1 MVVVAGR
8 FTVVDVVVPD
18 GIVDVVVDDVVVDVV
33 VVVPPDDPE
42 FDPEATL
49 FVTVCEVSVATS
61 FPAAS

>member
-1 MVVVAGR
+1 VVVVGGR
-8 FTVVDVVVPD
+8 FNVVDVVVPD
-18 GIVDVVVDDVVVDVV
+18 GIVDVVVDDVDVEDV

-49 FVTVCEVSVATS
+49 FVTVCEASVATS